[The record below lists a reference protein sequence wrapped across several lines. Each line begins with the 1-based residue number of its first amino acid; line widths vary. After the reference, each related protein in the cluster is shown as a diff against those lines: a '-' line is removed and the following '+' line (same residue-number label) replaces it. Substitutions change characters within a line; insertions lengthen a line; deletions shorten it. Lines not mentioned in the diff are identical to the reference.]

1 LGLVIGIALTAL
13 IQSSSAFIG
22 ILIVLAGQGLISLSA
37 AVPLIIGA
45 NIGTA
50 VTAILASAGGSTESK
65 QVALAHTLFKV
76 IGALIIIWFIPPFV
90 EIITRITPGGTAE
103 IPRQIANAHTVFNS
117 IIALLF
123 LPFSSAYARFINKL
137 LPLREEKHKA
147 PSTWY
152 INEGMLHSPAM
163 ALSLARQ
170 EVLRMMEIA
179 QRMTEDII
187 VPFMER
193 KNEILAKIRER
204 EKEMNFLRD
213 AIHQYLVKII
223 RQDVTSAQVQESYQM
238 MHAVDEFE
246 QIGDVLSAN
255 LLDKAEKWCQ
265 SEYNFSSE
273 GKKELQD
280 FHGKTMS
287 LLYQAYETF
296 KNGSKYEA
304 VQGAK
309 KSKSSYNQFRK
320 EFFELEKQHYNRLKM
335 DVEDSLES
343 SRTHMEIIG
352 SLRVIGSHAT
362 NIARIILKER
372 KNGGESPNRGQLEGS
387 TERGV

>member
-1 LGLVIGIALTAL
+1 
-13 IQSSSAFIG
+13 
-22 ILIVLAGQGLISLSA
+22 
-37 AVPLIIGA
+37 
-45 NIGTA
+45 
-50 VTAILASAGGSTESK
+50 
-65 QVALAHTLFKV
+65 
-76 IGALIIIWFIPPFV
+76 
-90 EIITRITPGGTAE
+90 
-103 IPRQIANAHTVFNS
+103 
-117 IIALLF
+117 
-123 LPFSSAYARFINKL
+123 
-137 LPLREEKHKA
+137 
-147 PSTWY
+147 
-152 INEGMLHSPAM
+152 
-163 ALSLARQ
+163 
-170 EVLRMMEIA
+170 
-179 QRMTEDII
+179 
-187 VPFMER
+187 
-193 KNEILAKIRER
+193 
-204 EKEMNFLRD
+204 
-213 AIHQYLVKII
+213 
-223 RQDVTSAQVQESYQM
+223 M

-372 KNGGESPNRGQLEGS
+372 KNGGESANRGQLEGS